1 MTEVLAPAVYEAWEL
16 FSSSKNNGQ
25 GFSVREIAKRFPELD
40 IFPSSCIHD
49 MYVIDRDV
57 IFVQILSKNGMSYKE
72 YAYTIPTNCSRTSF
86 NWQRGI
92 IFDLR
97 KAMFETCSLGK
108 ALQILK
114 ANFEYELIGEF
125 SDVSLLLEKTQ

>member
-1 MTEVLAPAVYEAWEL
+1 MTEVLAPAVYEAWKL
-16 FSSSKNNGQ
+16 FSSSK
-25 GFSVREIAKRFPELD
+25 SVREIAKRFPELD

-57 IFVQILSKNGMSYKE
+57 IFVQILSKDGMSYKE
-72 YAYTIPTNCSRTSF
+72 YAYVIPMNCSRTH
-86 NWQRGI
+86 GVL
-92 IFDLR
+92 FDLR

-125 SDVSLLLEKTQ
+125 TLGAQV